1 MTFIGAVGMFFMWI
15 TGHKIVVYNGSLC
28 CRCGKGAW
36 GGVNFGP
43 FFFTSYSAVEH
54 TFRHE
59 WGHGVQNA
67 VYGPLFLF
75 IVAIPSFVRYHYR
88 NFVVATKRKKY
99 SALPP
104 YDAIWFENEATT
116 LGNKY
121 CIEK

>member
-15 TGHKIVVYNGSLC
+15 TKHEIKKYHGSLY
-28 CRCGKGAW
+28 CRCGKSGW

-43 FFFTSYSAVEH
+43 FFFVSPFTNES
-54 TFRHE
+54 TLQHE

-67 VYGPLFLF
+67 VYGPAFLF
-75 IVAIPSFVRYHYR
+75 VVAIPSFTRYHYR

-99 SALPP
+99 SELPP

-116 LGNKY
+116 LGEKY